1 MNDEHGVDYGA
12 CGAGS
17 TVVYRT
23 LQHGQ
28 AARFGQGKLWAKSG
42 LWIRFTSHCT
52 SRYRHYSGRSGGN
65 GKNESNRRN
74 RRNRRKQERQ
84 QQQQQQQKW
93 QSTPKYQH
101 GTVLSLKGI
110 KYIHI

>member
-52 SRYRHYSGRSGGN
+52 SRYRHYSGTIEAAATARTRATGGTGGTGGN
-65 GKNESNRRN
+65 RRDSSSSSSKSGN
-74 RRNRRKQERQ
+74 PLRNT
-84 QQQQQQQKW
+84 
-93 QSTPKYQH
+93 S
-101 GTVLSLKGI
+101 TVL
-110 KYIHI
+110 YCR